1 MPRLMTQPE
10 RVEYMLDTLGM
21 SAAKFA
27 KECGFTEASVSYW
40 RTGSRVIG
48 QTSAHRIEDRFPQ
61 FSTPWIM
68 GETSFMNEDQKNASK
83 LSEAFSG
90 SLHRTHPKLDIA
102 RRILDACGYTMET
115 PFDRS
120 STVLDAS
127 TAFLDLANDD
137 MNLTFTRRYDGA
149 SFEVPLQYVDS
160 WIAEVIGQASE
171 SFAKMLAPIEDG
183 TMPQTKP
190 AQWVQVDP
198 ESLKNGVQI
207 GEKRRKA
214 AENGK

>member
-10 RVEYMLDTLGM
+10 RIEYILETLGM

-83 LSEAFSG
+83 LSEAFSD
-90 SLHRTHPKLDIA
+90 SLSRTHPKLDLA
-102 RRILDACGYTMET
+102 RRILDACGYSMET
-115 PFDRS
+115 PFDLS

-127 TAFLDLANDD
+127 TAFLDLANNK
-137 MNLTFTRRYDGA
+137 MNVNFTRREDGA
-149 SFEVPLQYVDS
+149 SFEVPIQHIDS
-160 WIAEVIGQASE
+160 WIAEVIGHASE
-171 SFAKMLAPIEDG
+171 SFAKMLASIEDG
-183 TMPQTKP
+183 TIPQPKP
-190 AQWVQVDP
+190 AQWVRVDL
-198 ESLKNGVQI
+198 S
-207 GEKRRKA
+207 
-214 AENGK
+214 